1 MIGIAVA
8 ANMTDGPFHLLSYVF
23 PHCGKI
29 PLFVVVVAA
38 AAAAADNDAYRV
50 MSLRQTVYLVRFVDL
65 QVTSAVPNYF
75 DPIGS
80 PGNIALNHNVAFQN
94 HGATR

>member
-8 ANMTDGPFHLLSYVF
+8 ENRTDGPFHLLSYVF

-29 PLFVVVVAA
+29 PLFVVV

-65 QVTSAVPNYF
+65 QVTSAVTNYF
-75 DPIGS
+75 DPQIGR
-80 PGNIALNHNVAFQN
+80 AHV
-94 HGATR
+94 